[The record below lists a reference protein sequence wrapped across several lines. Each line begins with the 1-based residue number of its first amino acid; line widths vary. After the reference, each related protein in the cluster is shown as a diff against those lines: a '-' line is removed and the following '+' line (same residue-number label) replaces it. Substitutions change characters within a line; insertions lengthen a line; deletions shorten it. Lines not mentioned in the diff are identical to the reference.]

1 MFPGKPDPVRNCS
14 TNVSTSSFTIACVPG
29 FNGGLP
35 QNFTIQVME
44 HEGLEGTLVTTLDNT
59 DPVFTVTNLKDS
71 TDYWVYVTPFNMK
84 GNGQP
89 QNRNGQIIR
98 TETAAKP
105 LVEQPPNGN
114 DFNFRNNNS
123 RQLKGGKL
131 KKNSGCK
138 Y

>member
-1 MFPGKPDPVRNCS
+1 MFLGKPDPVRNCS

-59 DPVFTVTNLKDS
+59 NPVFTVTNLKDS

-114 DFNFRNNNS
+114 DFNFRNNN
-123 RQLKGGKL
+123 
-131 KKNSGCK
+131 
-138 Y
+138 